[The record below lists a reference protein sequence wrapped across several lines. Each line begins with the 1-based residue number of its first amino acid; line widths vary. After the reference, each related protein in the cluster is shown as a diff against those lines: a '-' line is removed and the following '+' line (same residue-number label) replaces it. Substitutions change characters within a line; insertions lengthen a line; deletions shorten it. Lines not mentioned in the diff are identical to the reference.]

1 MINIWSD
8 WYDHLCVLKCHSVP
22 CKYIN
27 YYVLIKIFIFK
38 KIIINHVSTAA
49 TALPQPPKLDC
60 QGGGVLCHTHMEAPF
75 SPHWGVGFGFA
86 GLRSPEKAFI
96 TDKQLL
102 NPDFRAWSIQWLF
115 SWGTLWLCDIPIVK
129 CCHCPDDRP
138 VMPNATKLA
147 WTRQS
152 KLSNGLWKSLCSSLP
167 RTSLCFLLP
176 PNWRTGAQ
184 SSFRI
189 CEGWAARPA
198 LPPTLKYVMLELFV

>member
-60 QGGGVLCHTHMEAPF
+60 QGGGCALSHAHGSPFLTALRGWFRICWPPKSWESIHNWQAALEAWLP
-75 SPHWGVGFGFA
+75 SLKHPVTLQ
-86 GLRSPEKAFI
+86 LRDS
-96 TDKQLL
+96 
-102 NPDFRAWSIQWLF
+102 
-115 SWGTLWLCDIPIVK
+115 VK
-129 CCHCPDDRP
+129 CCHCPGDRP

-184 SSFRI
+184 SSFRV
-189 CEGWAARPA
+189 CEGCAARPA
-198 LPPTLKYVMLELFV
+198 LPPTLKYVMLELFI